1 MFLDLRQRNLIKKAI
16 EDYNFIKEEI
26 EYKIKQ
32 GYSLE
37 DLEIFL
43 NRFKNIEITSLDTV
57 CGESYLDFLYKDI
70 NTFVCNTQEK
80 GTYMGTTFEIYDRE
94 KYEYII
100 EGFLDVK
107 SYENYINTPK
117 EKMLEDAVLNLKYYD
132 NHDMKEQ
139 YNEQRDKI
147 INFLKEEW

>member
-16 EDYNFIKEEI
+16 EDYNFIKEEV
-26 EYKIKQ
+26 EYRIKQ
-32 GYSLE
+32 GFSLE

-43 NRFKNIEITSLDTV
+43 NRFEGIEIIQLDTV
-57 CGESYLDFLYKDI
+57 NGDSYLDFLYKDI
-70 NTFVCNTQEK
+70 STFICNTQEK
-80 GTYMGTTFEIYDRE
+80 GTYMGTTFEIYDNE
-94 KYEYII
+94 KQEYLI
-100 EGFLDVK
+100 EDFLDVK

-132 NHDMKEQ
+132 SNNMKEQ
-139 YNEQRDKI
+139 YNEQKDKI